1 MEAGFSHFAAILGFY
16 FNTLEKEQKSA
27 ALTSLQSYKYNK
39 NQTADVKG
47 NISKMLQISWIQGF
61 IFFFTDPA
69 VLNRFVNLQ
78 HIRKKWLI
86 LLIFCLSPTKQF

>member
-16 FNTLEKEQKSA
+16 CNTLEKEQKSA

-47 NISKMLQISWIQGF
+47 NISKMLQIS
-61 IFFFTDPA
+61 
-69 VLNRFVNLQ
+69 
-78 HIRKKWLI
+78 
-86 LLIFCLSPTKQF
+86 